1 MAPYNNAPES
11 GTRNGG
17 PATGRGAGA
26 GALAG
31 GALFV
36 GLIALCA
43 LVISYNGIFRF
54 AEYGGHE
61 GSALAHV
68 FPLAYTLLLIMAF
81 WVSYVLR
88 GAHPRDRFWVDLVL
102 IPLLVLFAAVAMVMS
117 NLQLI
122 ERVHQGVANVIVA
135 VAPLAALLVAFLL
148 WITLRA
154 HMRSQRRGAGV
165 RPHPVTD
172 PTTVLRARA
181 VPAPT
186 KRPEDLRR
194 DGEGEDRADHE
205 ELTTRLLRLGT
216 DDRDPDR
223 DDDRFRYQEPTDD
236 RDERPG
242 TTWARSGGE
251 VDASGPDTA
260 PMRREDEEPV
270 TAPDLPRRTRAER
283 NPIRRA
289 ADRTPVVPAAQT
301 PTDAVPEASSPP
313 AMALPDPRAED
324 VGESEEAHE
333 GFDHEPP
340 PGDPTSDE
348 ADAPRVVP
356 APEPEEPPSSETGRA
371 PAGRPEEP
379 PPSSVLEATAEHGP
393 QAERERGIGPEVP
406 SGTTGEEIPATAF
419 WEPPEDDPDTVPRA
433 LDDYVPPV
441 WTPPEDSSPFERE
454 DPEPEPT
461 PAPDHDTGPDA
472 RGPFQDHDVP
482 PGAARPSEEPT
493 EPVSEQ
499 GPEPDRTLSSD
510 DGGDEDDRA
519 SEASPRRQETPRQE
533 TPPRLDKRPMVLK
546 PPRPPMPD
554 FAAGPPSRRV
564 RSEPLRPDE

>member
-102 IPLLVLFAAVAMVMS
+102 IPLLVLLAAVAMVMS

-135 VAPLAALLVAFLL
+135 VAPLVALLVAFLL

-154 HMRSQRRGAGV
+154 HMRSQRRASGV
-165 RPHPVTD
+165 RPRPVTD

-181 VPAPT
+181 APAPT
-186 KRPEDLRR
+186 RRPEDLRR
-194 DGEGEDRADHE
+194 DGEDEAEAGRE

-216 DDRDPDR
+216 DDPDPVR
-223 DDDRFRYQEPTDD
+223 DDDRDPEREPTDD
-236 RDERPG
+236 RDQGPESAL
-242 TTWARSGGE
+242 TRSEETVGAL
-251 VDASGPDTA
+251 DPDTA
-260 PMRREDEEPV
+260 PSPREGGEPV
-270 TAPDLPRRTRAER
+270 TDQALPRRARAER

-289 ADRTPVVPAAQT
+289 ADRTPVVPTAKT
-301 PTDAVPEASSPP
+301 PTDSVPETSSPP
-313 AMALPDPRAED
+313 ATTPSGPP
-324 VGESEEAHE
+324 VGEAVDGDEETEE

-348 ADAPRVVP
+348 AEAPRVAP
-356 APEPEEPPSSETGRA
+356 SPEPEEVPVSGSGRITADRPLEPAPSSAVETVTEHGP
-371 PAGRPEEP
+371 PAGR
-379 PPSSVLEATAEHGP
+379 
-393 QAERERGIGPEVP
+393 ERGTEPEDPDGPTE
-406 SGTTGEEIPATAF
+406 EEIPATAF
-419 WEPPEDDPDTVPRA
+419 WEPPEDDPDTLPRA

-454 DPEPEPT
+454 DPEPEP
-461 PAPDHDTGPDA
+461 APTWVPETDSEA
-472 RGPFQDHDVP
+472 RSAFPGHDVP
-482 PGAARPSEEPT
+482 PGAARPSEEPIA
-493 EPVSEQ
+493 PVSEQ
-499 GPEPDRTLSSD
+499 GSQADRTVSSD
-510 DGGDEDDRA
+510 DGEDEDDRT
-519 SEASPRRQETPRQE
+519 RTP
-533 TPPRLDKRPMVLK
+533 TRLDKRPMVLK

-554 FAAGPPSRRV
+554 FTAGPPSRRV